1 MTQPVTPSTTNS
13 IQLDLLYTI
22 SRTISENIEWKKAL
36 DEISVLVRK
45 IFIFDNLVV
54 YRSDASRQIIEVVY
68 ARAAGRGRSAEA
80 DSTWG
85 ELVAYQVTQIQKTV
99 LSVPSVPENVNRLE
113 RPFVLGI
120 PLSVGDQSLGAIIFI
135 RFGGPVFTPESI
147 DLAEYIARQITHLVE
162 RQRIQDQYLELEAQ
176 HQQSRLQQDFVS
188 TISHELRSPL
198 GFIKGYTTTL
208 LRSDT
213 EWDHTTQME
222 FLRIIDEETDH
233 MQELIEN
240 LLDSARLQ
248 AGQLRFQFQLVRLDS
263 VVNDVI
269 VRTNLHHPELVF
281 NLELSPNLQPITA
294 DPVRLAQVLENLT
307 SNAIKYAPGSDILI
321 TIKQEES
328 KSIITFTDH
337 GPGIPDNFLPFIF
350 DRFFR
355 SPDTP
360 TIHGSGLGLFICK
373 HIITAHQ
380 GEITAQSHLGEGTTF
395 QIVLPNQL
403 KPADV

>member
-1 MTQPVTPSTTNS
+1 MSQVLLSSQTVQLEHLYAINKSVTQT
-13 IQLDLLYTI
+13 L
-22 SRTISENIEWKKAL
+22 EWKKAL
-36 DEISVLVRK
+36 DNISVLVRK

-54 YRSDASRQIIEVVY
+54 YLADTSRQSLEVVY
-68 ARAAGRGRSAEA
+68 ARATGRGRSAEA

-85 ELVAYQVTQIQKTV
+85 ETAAGQAIQTQQTV
-99 LSVPSVPENVNRLE
+99 LAEPTTPDSANRLE

-120 PLSVGDQSLGAIIFI
+120 PLVVGELVLGAIIFI
-135 RFGGPVFTPESI
+135 RFGGPVFTPANVE
-147 DLAEYIARQITHLVE
+147 LAEYISGQITLLME
-162 RQRIQDQYLELEAQ
+162 RQRIQEEYEVLEAQ
-176 HQQSRLQQDFVS
+176 HQQTRLQQDFIS

-213 EWDHTTQME
+213 QWDQNTQLE

-269 VRTNLHHPELVF
+269 MRAELHHPELDF
-281 NLELSPNLQPITA
+281 RLEIPQPLHPITA
-294 DPVRLAQVLENLT
+294 DPVRLAQVIENLI

-321 TIKQEES
+321 TIKQENS
-328 KSIITFTDH
+328 KSFITFTDH
-337 GPGIPDNFLPFIF
+337 GPGIPEKYLPFIF
-350 DRFFR
+350 ERFFR

-360 TIHGSGLGLFICK
+360 TIHGSGLGLYICK
-373 HIITAHQ
+373 HILQAHH
-380 GEITAQSHLGEGTTF
+380 GEIQATSKIGEGTTF
-395 QIVLPNQL
+395 IVTIPDENC
-403 KPADV
+403 

>member
-1 MTQPVTPSTTNS
+1 MSQVLLSSQPV
-13 IQLDLLYTI
+13 QLEHLYAI
-22 SRTISENIEWKKAL
+22 SKSVTQTLEWKKAL
-36 DEISVLVRK
+36 DNIAVLVRK

-54 YRSDASRQIIEVVY
+54 YLADTSRQSLEVVY
-68 ARAAGRGRSAEA
+68 ARATGRGRSAEA

-85 ELVAYQVTQIQKTV
+85 ETVAGQAVQTQTTV
-99 LSVPSVPENVNRLE
+99 LAEPTTPDTANRLE

-120 PLSVGDQSLGAIIFI
+120 PLAVGDLVLGAIIFI
-135 RFGGPVFTPESI
+135 RFGGPVFTPANVE
-147 DLAEYIARQITHLVE
+147 LAEYISGQITLLME
-162 RQRIQDQYLELEAQ
+162 RQRIQEEYEVLEAQ
-176 HQQSRLQQDFVS
+176 HRQTRLQQDFIS

-213 EWDHTTQME
+213 QWDQNTQLE

-269 VRTNLHHPELVF
+269 MRTELHHPDLDF
-281 NLELSPNLQPITA
+281 RLEIPQPLHPITA
-294 DPVRLAQVLENLT
+294 DPVRLAQVIENLI

-321 TIKQEES
+321 TIKQQDA
-328 KSIITFTDH
+328 KSSITFTDH
-337 GPGIPDNFLPFIF
+337 GPGIPEKYLPFIF
-350 DRFFR
+350 ERFFR

-360 TIHGSGLGLFICK
+360 TIHGSGLGLYICK
-373 HIITAHQ
+373 HIIQAHH
-380 GEITAQSHLGEGTTF
+380 GEIEATSKMGEGTTF
-395 QIVLPNQL
+395 MITIP
-403 KPADV
+403 DEIC

>member
-1 MTQPVTPSTTNS
+1 
-13 IQLDLLYTI
+13 
-22 SRTISENIEWKKAL
+22 
-36 DEISVLVRK
+36 
-45 IFIFDNLVV
+45 
-54 YRSDASRQIIEVVY
+54 
-68 ARAAGRGRSAEA
+68 
-80 DSTWG
+80 
-85 ELVAYQVTQIQKTV
+85 
-99 LSVPSVPENVNRLE
+99 
-113 RPFVLGI
+113 
-120 PLSVGDQSLGAIIFI
+120 
-135 RFGGPVFTPESI
+135 
-147 DLAEYIARQITHLVE
+147 THLVE
-162 RQRIQDQYLELEAQ
+162 RQRIQDEYSELEAQ

-222 FLRIIDEETDH
+222 FLKIIDEETDH

-269 VRTNLHHPELVF
+269 IRTNLHNPDLVF
-281 NLELSPNLQPITA
+281 HFDFPSGLQPITA

-321 TIKQEES
+321 TIKQDNE
-328 KSIITFTDH
+328 KSEISFTDQ
-337 GPGIPDNFLPFIF
+337 GSGIPESYLPFIF

-360 TIHGSGLGLFICK
+360 TVHGSGLGLFICK
-373 HIITAHQ
+373 HIIQAHQ
-380 GEITAQSHLGEGTTF
+380 GDISAQSNLGQGTTF

-403 KPADV
+403 KPVDLT

>member
-1 MTQPVTPSTTNS
+1 MSEVTTQSPSRP
-13 IQLDLLYTI
+13 IQLELLYAI
-22 SRTISENIEWKKAL
+22 SKTTTRNLEWKKAL
-36 DEISVLVRK
+36 DEISILVRK

-54 YRSDASRQIIEVVY
+54 YRADNLQQGLEVVY
-68 ARAAGRGRSAEA
+68 ARAAGRGRKAEA
-80 DSTWG
+80 EASWG
-85 ELVAYQVTQIQKTV
+85 ESVAHQILQSQQTV
-99 LSVPSVPENVNRLE
+99 LAEPSILTSTNRLE

-120 PLSVGDQSLGAIIFI
+120 PLMVGDQALGVIIFI
-135 RFGGPVFTPESI
+135 RFGGPIFTPESV
-147 DLAEYIARQITHLVE
+147 DLAEFIARQITYLVE
-162 RQRIQDQYLELEAQ
+162 RQRIQDEYRELEVQ

-213 EWDHTTQME
+213 EWDHNTQME
-222 FLRIIDEETDH
+222 FLKIIDEETDH

-248 AGQLRFQFQLVRLDS
+248 AGQLSFQFQPVRLDS
-263 VVNDVI
+263 VINDVI
-269 VRTNLHHPELVF
+269 MRTRLHHPELVF
-281 NLELSPNLQPITA
+281 HFEFQQPLLPTTA

-321 TIKQEES
+321 TIKQEKT
-328 KSIITFTDH
+328 KSIIVFSDH
-337 GPGIPDNFLPFIF
+337 GPGIPDKYLPFIF

-355 SPDTP
+355 SPETP

-373 HIITAHQ
+373 HIIQAHH
-380 GEITAQSHLGEGTTF
+380 GEISAQSTLGEGTTF
-395 QIVLPNQL
+395 QIVLPHE
-403 KPADV
+403 P